1 MNISQPEPED
11 PALTPVHASDPSPTE
26 LLKAALSSDAPLAER
41 FSPHEFAACASAAH
55 ADGDAEAIARAARRC
70 FSSAPPKQLRS
81 WATHLLCCRVAQ
93 NDGPFGLLAKLAE
106 TNQRACG
113 HVFAAGDIAWNCRTC
128 QKDNTCVLCD
138 ACVFGPR
145 TTRATRSSSTRQRR
159 AGVATA
165 GTRRH
170 GSPRLLREAPS
181 VFGRRGGSS
190 IIITTGVRQAG
201 EVVVREA
208 ARYVVGLPCGG
219 RCARTLQL
227 EPGLLDDGTE
237 RGDGVVG

>member
-41 FSPHEFAACASAAH
+41 FTPQQFAECASAAA
-55 ADGDAEAIARAARRC
+55 ADGDTEAIARAARRC

-81 WATHLLCCRVAQ
+81 WATHLLCCRTPST
-93 NDGPFGLLAKLAE
+93 DGPFGLLAKLAE

-138 ACVFGPR
+138 ACF
-145 TTRATRSSSTRQRR
+145 RSSNHQGHEVFFHR
-159 AGVATA
+159 AAPGGCCDCGDPEAWVAEGCCERHRASSVVDEDPLSSLPA
-165 GTRRH
+165 G
-170 GSPRLLREAPS
+170 L
-181 VFGRRGGSS
+181 
-190 IIITTGVRQAG
+190 RQAG
-201 EVVVREA
+201 LFVSEVGGPSLGGPLA
-208 ARYVVGLPCGG
+208 A
-219 RCARTLQL
+219 
-227 EPGLLDDGTE
+227 
-237 RGDGVVG
+237 

>member
-11 PALTPVHASDPSPTE
+11 PALTPVHASEPSPTE

-41 FSPHEFAACASAAH
+41 FSPHEFAACVSAAH
-55 ADGDAEAIARAARRC
+55 SDGDTEAIARAARRC
-70 FSSAPPKQLRS
+70 FASAPPKQLRS

-138 ACVFGPR
+138 ACF
-145 TTRATRSSSTRQRR
+145 RSSNHQGHEVFFHR
-159 AGVATA
+159 AAPG
-165 GTRRH
+165 GCCDC
-170 GSPRLLREAPS
+170 GDPEA
-181 VFGRRGGSS
+181 
-190 IIITTGVRQAG
+190 
-201 EVVVREA
+201 
-208 ARYVVGLPCGG
+208 
-219 RCARTLQL
+219 
-227 EPGLLDDGTE
+227 
-237 RGDGVVG
+237 